1 MQAIAAESMNEF
13 GLIADFKNLDREL
26 GMFGGESASTAA
38 EFVAVKH
45 GQVVGSLIL
54 ARKDSESLKLCG
66 FYVHASSRGCG
77 AGRKLL
83 EYAIGFAQN
92 SGYRRILL
100 ETWSDMKS
108 ALYLYRSFGWTPA
121 QRLDPTSGAE
131 WLYVLEWP
139 IADMASEAACAKS
152 RVDASTSYSEAK

>member
-1 MQAIAAESMNEF
+1 MHAESSSTDSLTVRLGKPQDREVVQAIAAESMNEF
-13 GLIADFKNLDREL
+13 GLVADFKNLDREL
-26 GMFGGESASTAA
+26 GMFGAGSASTAA
-38 EFVAVKH
+38 EFVAEKH

-54 ARKDSESLKLCG
+54 AQKDRESLKLCG
-66 FYVHASSRGCG
+66 FYVQANSRGCG

-83 EYAIGFAQN
+83 EYAINFAES

-108 ALYLYRSFGWTPA
+108 ALHLYRSFGWVPA

-139 IADMASEAACAKS
+139 IA
-152 RVDASTSYSEAK
+152 